1 VTDSC
6 PFWTAEFVVA
16 FGVGEAE
23 EVLVKRPND
32 EIRRL
37 GSRNPPS
44 SSETT
49 SSCQAFL
56 GSLVLRLWT
65 LLLKL
70 SIALCAKD
78 WPPVVVEPEVPDQ
91 VDPFSSGWT

>member
-1 VTDSC
+1 MDKTGQNAKQMSTEGLENKYDSK
-6 PFWTAEFVVA
+6 
-16 FGVGEAE
+16 
-23 EVLVKRPND
+23 L
-32 EIRRL
+32 
-37 GSRNPPS
+37 PS

-91 VDPFSSGWT
+91 VDPFSSGWTCVGHQV

>member
-1 VTDSC
+1 MGVTDSC

-37 GSRNPPS
+37 GSRNPPV
-44 SSETT
+44 
-49 SSCQAFL
+49 
-56 GSLVLRLWT
+56 LVGQRMYTIRL
-65 LLLKL
+65 LDGGKKYKIKK
-70 SIALCAKD
+70 SKKFIKNYI
-78 WPPVVVEPEVPDQ
+78 
-91 VDPFSSGWT
+91 